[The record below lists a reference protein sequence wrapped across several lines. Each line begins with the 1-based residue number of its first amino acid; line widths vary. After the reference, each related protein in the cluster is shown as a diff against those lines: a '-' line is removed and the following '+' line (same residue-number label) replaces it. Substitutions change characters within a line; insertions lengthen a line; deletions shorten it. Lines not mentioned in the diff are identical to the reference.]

1 MEVHASA
8 PGKAILCG
16 EHAVVYGLPAIA
28 IPLSGIRARAIG
40 KASDDTL
47 TVIAEDL
54 GQTPLRIAGDDYDRA
69 NPLSLMAGLTATFV
83 GAASIR
89 GEIRIRSELP
99 IASGL
104 GSGAAVSAA
113 LGRAVAQL
121 HGAEIPDEDLNR
133 LVFDVE
139 KLHHGTPSGIDNTVV
154 VYEKPVYFRRDAA
167 FEVISIRNGLGI
179 VLADTGI
186 ASLTRDA
193 VADVRALA
201 RKAPKWTGRVFDE
214 IGAIVDEARDCIER
228 GSLERLGAL
237 MTANH
242 ELLQAL
248 TVSSP
253 ELDALVDAAVNA
265 GALGAKLSGGGR
277 GGNIIVLCTGDS
289 LCDVKESLLAAGSK
303 RVLVNGAGQ
312 GSQDDD
318 SD

>member
-1 MEVHASA
+1 MKVRASA
-8 PGKAILCG
+8 PGKAILFG

-28 IPLSGIRARAIG
+28 IPLSDTRANAIG
-40 KASDDTL
+40 KAAANPL
-47 TVIAEDL
+47 AIIAEDL
-54 GQTPLRIAGDDYDRA
+54 GQAPLTIAGDEYDRA
-69 NPLSLMAGLTATFV
+69 DPLALMARLTAKFV
-83 GAASIR
+83 GAENIS
-89 GEIRIRSELP
+89 GEIRIRSQLP

-121 HGAEIPDEDLNR
+121 HGVEIPDEELNR
-133 LVFDVE
+133 LVFEVE

-154 VYEKPVYFRRDAA
+154 VYETPVYFLKGANPE
-167 FEVISIRNGLGI
+167 FIRIAKPLWI
-179 VLADTGI
+179 LLADTGV

-201 RKAPKWTGRVFDE
+201 DSAPERTRRVFDE
-214 IGAIVDEARDCIER
+214 IGAIVDDARDCIER
-228 GSLERLGAL
+228 GSLARLGAL

-253 ELDALVDAAVNA
+253 ELDALADAALNA

-277 GGNIIVLCTGDS
+277 GGNIIALCAGDT
-289 LCDVKESLLAAGSK
+289 LCDVKDSLLAAGAK
-303 RVLVNGAGQ
+303 RVLVNVASQ
-312 GSQDDD
+312 GSLDDD